1 MTFIDRLTK
10 KKQKKMEKK
19 NMELELST
27 DVKIVSETI
36 KSENPLVIEG
46 FPGIGLVGN
55 IVCQH
60 LIEELGMKYIGS
72 IDSRHFPPI
81 AVLFNGIINTP
92 VRIYEDPN
100 RNIIVVVSDIPI
112 HPTTSYDLSKALI
125 DWVQFIKAK
134 NIVSIAGIAT
144 TTGMRR
150 VFGGATN
157 NEMLEKIKDKTEIF
171 QVGTIA
177 GISGS
182 IMTDCYL
189 RQIPAISLLGE
200 TPGPNP
206 DPRAAVEVM
215 NVLNNIYDLSVDTDK
230 LINQAEQIELEL
242 SKLAEQ
248 VRTSEAPSI
257 TKKEFPM
264 YG

>member
-1 MTFIDRLTK
+1 MSQEPPETF
-10 KKQKKMEKK
+10 
-19 NMELELST
+19 
-27 DVKIVSETI
+27 VKIIIEPL
-36 KSENPLVIEG
+36 KSKNPLVIEG

-55 IVCQH
+55 ITCQH
-60 LIEELGMKYIGS
+60 IIEEMGMKYVGS
-72 IDSRHFPPI
+72 IDSKYFPPL
-81 AVLFNGIINTP
+81 AVLFNGIVYMP
-92 VRIYEDPN
+92 VRIYEAPKN
-100 RNIIVVVSDIPI
+100 NIVVVISDIPI
-112 HPTTSYDLSKALI
+112 HPTASYDLSKVLV
-125 DWVQFIKAK
+125 DWMVSIQAK

-171 QVGTIA
+171 QVGTIS

-182 IMTDCYL
+182 IMTECYI
-189 RQIPAISLLGE
+189 RNIPAISLLGE

-206 DPRAAVEVM
+206 DPRAAVEVLK
-215 NVLNNIYDLSVDTDK
+215 VFNNIFGLSINTEK
-230 LINQAEQIELEL
+230 LLNQAEQIELEL

-248 VRTSEAPSI
+248 VKTTETPMLP
-257 TKKEFPM
+257 KKEFPM